1 MVYINYRTMERPTV
15 AADQV
20 SEVLF
25 FQVSLLSASL
35 LLFVRVPI

>member
-1 MVYINYRTMERPTV
+1 MVYINYRTTERPTV

-20 SEVLF
+20 SEVF
-25 FQVSLLSASL
+25 LLSASL